1 MWFVYV
7 LQGVKSK
14 TFYKG
19 LTNDLDRRIAQHF
32 LGRNQTTRKMLP
44 VRLLHVEFCSSR
56 LEARNLEKFY
66 KSGFG
71 REVLKE
77 IADSL

>member
-7 LQGVKSK
+7 LQGVKSR

-44 VRLLHVEFCSSR
+44 LKLLYVEICRTRS
-56 LEARNLEKFY
+56 EARKLEKFY